1 MSRNFVRVLMAVLVL
16 NAVVVASTM
25 MWPNT
30 ASSTANEASFAP
42 VDFDYAF
49 DSVTTAQ
56 RAAYVPATA
65 TAVDFETAFAE
76 VNAASRGNTP
86 PNRERLRNLGWK
98 RILGST

>member
-1 MSRNFVRVLMAVLVL
+1 MSRNVVRVLMAVLVL
-16 NAVVVASTM
+16 NAIVVASTM

-30 ASSTANEASFAP
+30 ANSTANEASFAP

-56 RAAYVPATA
+56 RTAYTPANSA
-65 TAVDFETAFAE
+65 AVDFEAVFAD
-76 VNAASRGNTP
+76 VSSASRGNTP

-98 RILGST
+98 RILGSS